1 MDSMG
6 RSRPFILRLTTFSLG
21 PTAAAAHTIGRKE
34 VTPMDLRGNQITV
47 GELLANPRARQVLQQ
62 HFPQAFRLPVLTKS
76 GTMTL
81 ATAIKLGAAYVPR
94 KAIQEAL
101 EELRA
106 L

>member
-1 MDSMG
+1 
-6 RSRPFILRLTTFSLG
+6 
-21 PTAAAAHTIGRKE
+21 
-34 VTPMDLRGNQITV
+34 
-47 GELLANPRARQVLQQ
+47 
-62 HFPQAFRLPVLTKS
+62 
-76 GTMTL
+76 MTL